1 MKAALMTAIGG
12 PEVLDLQNVP
22 DPVPGDHDLLIRLK
36 GAGINALDWKMRKK
50 GTRFPDRL
58 PSILGCDG
66 AGVVEK
72 VGDNVSR
79 FKEGDKVYY
88 CHGGIGDY
96 PGNYAEMAT
105 INEMYAAEKP
115 ASISFVEAAGA
126 PLALIT
132 AWESLHDRA
141 RIEEGQKVLIHGGA
155 GGVGHLAIQIAK
167 AAGCHV
173 CTTVGSEKKVDFVR
187 NLGADKAILYN
198 QEDFV
203 QEAVAWSRGD
213 GVDVLLDTVGGDV
226 FAKSLSAV
234 RYYGDLVTILSPPAE
249 MNWGVA
255 RVRNIRVSFE
265 LMLTPMTDELE
276 MGKRHH
282 AEILEKCACL
292 FDKGK
297 MRIHIDRTFPLE
309 EVGAAH
315 TLLESGATMG
325 KVVLEIA

>member
-1 MKAALMTAIGG
+1 MKAVFMTAVGG
-12 PEVLDLQNVP
+12 PEVLRLEDVP
-22 DPVPGDHDLLIRLK
+22 DPVPGENDLLVRLK
-36 GAGINALDWKMRKK
+36 GAGINPLDWKMRKK

-72 VGDNVSR
+72 TGSKVSR
-79 FKEGDKVYY
+79 FKPGDEVYY

-96 PGNYAEMAT
+96 PGNYAELAT
-105 INEMYAAEKP
+105 ISEMYAARKP
-115 ASISFVEAAGA
+115 TSIGFVEAAGA

-141 RIEEGQKVLIHGGA
+141 RIKAGQKVLIHGGA
-155 GGVGHLAIQIAK
+155 GGVGHLAIQIAT
-167 AAGCHV
+167 AAGCQV
-173 CTTVGSEKKVDFVR
+173 CTTVGSQEKADFVR
-187 NLGADKAILYN
+187 SLGVDEVILYHE
-198 QEDFV
+198 QDFV
-203 QEAVAWSRGD
+203 QEALAWTQGE
-213 GVDVLLDTVGGDV
+213 GVDVLLDTVGGDI
-226 FAKSLSAV
+226 FTKSLEAV

-255 RVRNIRVSFE
+255 RVRNVRVSFE

-282 AEILEKCACL
+282 AEILEKCARL
-292 FDKGK
+292 FDQGK
-297 MRIHIDRTFPLE
+297 MKIHIDRTFPLDQ
-309 EVGAAH
+309 VGAAH
-315 TLLESGATMG
+315 KLLESGSTMG